1 MAREPEEDK
10 QRTGMADPSAIPA
23 ARRPY
28 LGRTP
33 SSSSAATAM
42 NPTMMTS
49 QIHRARPWNPLSPIY
64 F

>member
-1 MAREPEEDK
+1 
-10 QRTGMADPSAIPA
+10 MADPSAIPA